1 MTKYYEENTTFCEKE
16 NNDIFIR
23 RNKIGDIYYP
33 DEAKE
38 INFLPQKTQTKE
50 KKDQGVGNIL
60 TELNDDNKIK
70 GRNQITDA
78 VDMIKSK
85 TKSIDL
91 KVMEKKE
98 YMKVKGGYINNTNI
112 GDEVGNLLIESIQ
125 TKLSL
130 LNKLKGK

>member
-1 MTKYYEENTTFCEKE
+1 M
-16 NNDIFIR
+16 NN
-23 RNKIGDIYYP
+23 K
-33 DEAKE
+33 
-38 INFLPQKTQTKE
+38 KTQTKE
-50 KKDQGVGNIL
+50 KRDQGVGNIL